1 MMDLPRTD
9 YDTPFNITRTSHVVL
24 TVKDLD
30 ASRQFYTEV
39 IGLVV
44 TADEGD
50 TLYLRGI
57 EEACHHSLVLRRSGD
72 TPTCARVGMRV
83 LRDQDLDRL
92 KAFFE
97 SRGCATAWAEV
108 PHQGRTLQATDVAG
122 VPLEF
127 CATMP
132 VVPRMITQFHLHK
145 GGAAARIDDTQIL
158 VPDVR
163 KATEFYMAAG
173 FWLSEYIS
181 PLQSSELAGVFLQ
194 RKGNPHDIVFFSGR
208 GPRLHHAAFTS
219 PESVNIIKA
228 CDVAGTLGF
237 GSGVERGPGRHGPG
251 HAFFVYFRDP
261 DGHRVE
267 LFNTHYQAMDI
278 EVEPVRWDPGD
289 AARMTPWG
297 LPAQRKWFAEATP
310 FAGVAQSDPPRAG
323 DPMTLEKFL
332 AKQSVV

>member
-1 MMDLPRTD
+1 MDLPRTN
-9 YDTPFNITRTSHVVL
+9 YDVSFNITRTSHVVL

-30 ASRQFYTEV
+30 ASRLFYTEV

-44 TADEGD
+44 TAQEAD

-72 TPTCARVGMRV
+72 TPACARIGMRV
-83 LRDQDLDRL
+83 LRDPDLDRL

-97 SRGCATAWAEV
+97 SEGCTASWADA
-108 PHQGRTLQATDVAG
+108 PHQGRTLHATDVSG

-132 VVPRMITQFHLHK
+132 VVPRMITQFHLHR
-145 GGAAARIDDTQIL
+145 GGAAARVDHYQIL
-158 VPDVR
+158 IPDVR

-173 FWLSEYIS
+173 FWLSEYIA
-181 PLQSSELAGVFLQ
+181 PANGELAGVFLQ
-194 RKGNPHDIVFFSGR
+194 RKGNPHDIVFFTGS
-208 GPRLHHAAFTS
+208 GPRFHHVAFTS
-219 PESVNIIKA
+219 PESTNILRA

-237 GSGVERGPGRHGPG
+237 GAGVERGPGRHGPG

-278 EVEPVRWDPGD
+278 EVEPVRWDPADG
-289 AARMTPWG
+289 ARMNPWG
-297 LPAQRKWFAEATP
+297 LPAQKKWFTQATP
-310 FAGVAQSDPPRAG
+310 FAQVPQRDPERMPN
-323 DPMTLEKFL
+323 PMTLESFL
-332 AKQSVV
+332 AEQNR

>member
-1 MMDLPRTD
+1 
-9 YDTPFNITRTSHVVL
+9 NITRTSHVIL

-30 ASRQFYTEV
+30 ASRLFYTEV

-44 TADEGD
+44 TAEESD

-57 EEACHHSLVLRRSGD
+57 EEACHHSLVLRRSGEV
-72 TPTCARVGMRV
+72 PACARVGIRV
-83 LRDQDLDRL
+83 LRERDPDPL
-92 KAFFE
+92 KSFFE
-97 SRGCATAWAEV
+97 STGCKADWANV
-108 PHQGRTLQATDVAG
+108 PHQGRTLHASDAGG
-122 VPLEF
+122 VPIEF
-127 CATMP
+127 CASMP

-145 GGAAARIDDTQIL
+145 GGAAARIDHVQIL

-173 FWLSEYIS
+173 FWLSEYVAPGES
-181 PLQSSELAGVFLQ
+181 DDLAGVFLQ
-194 RKGNPHDIVFFSGR
+194 RKGNPHDIVFFAGA

-219 PESVNIIKA
+219 PESTNILHA

-237 GSGVERGPGRHGPG
+237 GAGVGRGRGRHGPG

-289 AARMTPWG
+289 GTKINPWG
-297 LPAQRKWFAEATP
+297 LPAQKKWFTQATP
-310 FAGVAQSDPPRAG
+310 FAQVVQRDPPRAPN
-323 DPMTLEKFL
+323 PMTLERFL
-332 AKQSVV
+332 ATQES